1 MNDKLV
7 TGLGLIKG
15 HVRKFRLRSY
25 KVPHMGWN
33 KMIFNN
39 KKKSRLLEEVQNG
52 EYMYFIH
59 SYRPVDADPSA
70 ITASCNY
77 AEEKFP
83 VIVEK
88 ENIFGT
94 QFHPEKSD
102 KEGLKILRNFIRIAN
117 PN

>member
-1 MNDKLV
+1 
-7 TGLGLIKG
+7 
-15 HVRKFRLRSY
+15 
-25 KVPHMGWN
+25 
-33 KMIFNN
+33 
-39 KKKSRLLEEVQNG
+39 
-52 EYMYFIH
+52 MYFIH
-59 SYRPVDADPSA
+59 SYRPVDSEQGS
-70 ITASCNY
+70 ITATCSY

-83 VIVEK
+83 VVVEK

>member
-1 MNDKLV
+1 
-7 TGLGLIKG
+7 
-15 HVRKFRLRSY
+15 
-25 KVPHMGWN
+25 MGWN
-33 KMIFNN
+33 KLIVNAR
-39 KKKSRLLEEVQNG
+39 KKSTLLNEVQNG

-59 SYRPVDADPSA
+59 SYRPVDADQSFV
-70 ITASCNY
+70 TANCNY

-102 KEGLKILRNFIRIAN
+102 KEGLKILRNFIRVAN